1 MSPTPARRLDARVAS
16 AFYAAVFAIAWAWRG
31 GWQDAS
37 LVFASE
43 ADAARGLAWLRDS
56 ALGSGAAVAVIALS
70 NLYTSRFP
78 SGERLSRSLAALIG
92 PLSTPACVL
101 LALASGIAEEALFR
115 GALQPVVGWA
125 LASVLFGLAHFA
137 EARAAAG
144 PSLHSRPAPARRAL
158 RHHRGTAG
166 AHRHTSSSTP

>member
-101 LALASGIAEEALFR
+101 LALASGIAEERCFGVPCSPSSAGRWRVCFR
-115 GALQPVVGWA
+115 SGA
-125 LASVLFGLAHFA
+125 F
-137 EARAAAG
+137 
-144 PSLHSRPAPARRAL
+144 RRRREPLPDRLCIRGRRLLGAL